1 MLGTKPGYVQTL
13 IRVGLI
19 CVLLLPS
26 SCESSKITA
35 PVAEPS
41 RVSIPLPEPRLEGD
55 TSVEAALA
63 ARRSVREYTGAPLT
77 LADLGQLLWAAQ
89 GVTGANQRYRTAPS
103 AGALYP
109 LSLYVV
115 VGDVDD
121 LATGVYRYVP
131 SSHGLMEIG
140 QTDQRE
146 ALAEAAVGQSWVEQG
161 AAVLV
166 FVGIYERTTA
176 KYGSRGRQYVHME
189 AGHAAQNV
197 YLQATALDLG
207 TVAVGAFD
215 DAAVQRVIGLGAD
228 EVPLY
233 LMPVGHLR

>member
-1 MLGTKPGYVQTL
+1 
-13 IRVGLI
+13 
-19 CVLLLPS
+19 
-26 SCESSKITA
+26 
-35 PVAEPS
+35 
-41 RVSIPLPEPRLEGD
+41 
-55 TSVEAALA
+55 
-63 ARRSVREYTGAPLT
+63 
-77 LADLGQLLWAAQ
+77 
-89 GVTGANQRYRTAPS
+89 
-103 AGALYP
+103 
-109 LSLYVV
+109 
-115 VGDVDD
+115 
-121 LATGVYRYVP
+121 
-131 SSHGLMEIG
+131 MEIG